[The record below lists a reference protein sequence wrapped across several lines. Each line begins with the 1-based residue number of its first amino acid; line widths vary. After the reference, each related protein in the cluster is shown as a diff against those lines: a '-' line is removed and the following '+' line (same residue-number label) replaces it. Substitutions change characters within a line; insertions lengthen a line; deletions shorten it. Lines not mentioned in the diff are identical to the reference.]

1 VHRAVRV
8 LTAHSATSDELTRYV
23 AIAKAVQD

>member
-1 VHRAVRV
+1 MW
-8 LTAHSATSDELTRYV
+8 ELTDSAEPDRNWLTMCV